1 MLEGDC
7 ESQSQCPSTAWHRR
21 NLFSSILPSPSP
33 PFPDSIG
40 QTFCIQQCS
49 PLSSPFLGLVLFP
62 RQSCRVLGSSRYGLP
77 SSAGPSRSAP
87 ASLWPPESHAAA
99 CSEQRKKKP
108 SLFSP
113 LLSLSL
119 FCSSQAGSQKKPS
132 ISLHRFLQPPRT

>member
-1 MLEGDC
+1 MRARVSVRRPPGTAETC
-7 ESQSQCPSTAWHRR
+7 FPASCPHRPH
-21 NLFSSILPSPSP
+21 PSRTLL
-33 PFPDSIG
+33 DR
-40 QTFCIQQCS
+40 TFCIQQCS

-62 RQSCRVLGSSRYGLP
+62 HQSCKVLGSSSYGLP

-99 CSEQRKKKP
+99 CSEQRRKKP
-108 SLFSP
+108 SLSPP